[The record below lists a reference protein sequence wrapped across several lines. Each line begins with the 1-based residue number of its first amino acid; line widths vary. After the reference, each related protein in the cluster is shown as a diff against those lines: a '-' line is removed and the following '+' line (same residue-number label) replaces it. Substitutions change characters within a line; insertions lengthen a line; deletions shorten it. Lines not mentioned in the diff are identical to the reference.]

1 MAHEQG
7 LFSTL
12 GVLGM
17 RGSERIKKLSMATAM
32 HLQRHVAKPGPMS
45 FGAMTVAAFG
55 KAAPATAPAPS
66 RQALRE
72 VDPNT
77 PTNSSGSGAKGANI
91 ASGSSSGGTRRLNQ
105 ARTVTLFVKGLT
117 TEERRMEIES
127 ALLRVKGVISFL
139 IDLGQQ
145 KVTIRS
151 LTEADVLV
159 NAIRGTT
166 GLRVSTKELP
176 LRASSSLT
184 PKTPAGN
191 GDAQLRKRE
200 EDNEVDED
208 DEDDDEDDDDSSI
221 SGSDDEG
228 DENGPTYLDED
239 EEWNSKNV
247 QNSKFAIVTESEAK
261 ASAAAGSGAAAS
273 GGWFGRISKALWG

>member
-32 HLQRHVAKPGPMS
+32 HLQRHVSKPGPMS

-55 KAAPATAPAPS
+55 KVAPTPS

-77 PTNSSGSGAKGANI
+77 PTNSGGSGAKGANI

-151 LTEADVLV
+151 LTEADILV

-176 LRASSSLT
+176 LRASSGVT
-184 PKTPAGN
+184 PRTPVGN
-191 GDAQLRKRE
+191 GDAQPQKRE
-200 EDNEVDED
+200 EDNSNEDED
-208 DEDDDEDDDDSSI
+208 EDEDDDEDDSSI
-221 SGSDDEG
+221 SGSDDE
-228 DENGPTYLDED
+228 DDDNGPTYLDED

-261 ASAAAGSGAAAS
+261 ASAAASSGAAAS